1 MLKLVTKSSAIKFQ
15 LRPFS
20 TTTTLPTAGKKLSEE
35 DQQFLFEVTLKIENQ
50 TLTLQEHIQYLRQP
64 LILAHDKYC
73 IMILN
78 SMFKKLVSN
87 EGITKYD
94 DLHRPTNEQTL
105 NKIRSILKQN
115 KDVKN
120 MIASMNERMH
130 DFRQNY
136 LVSYLTF
143 LQKADML
150 DRVTLLSS
158 IAQFKKNLQSTSYI
172 ADPSKEPEVY

>member
-1 MLKLVTKSSAIKFQ
+1 M
-15 LRPFS
+15 
-20 TTTTLPTAGKKLSEE
+20 
-35 DQQFLFEVTLKIENQ
+35 
-50 TLTLQEHIQYLRQP
+50 
-64 LILAHDKYC
+64 ILAHDKYC

-143 LQKADML
+143 L
-150 DRVTLLSS
+150 
-158 IAQFKKNLQSTSYI
+158 
-172 ADPSKEPEVY
+172 